1 MCNTPKDLDLQN
13 VNTVA
18 IDIETYDPNLKT
30 KGLGAIRKDG
40 FITGVAVAT
49 GKDTVY
55 FPIHHSDTL
64 LKGEELKEFWDEMNK
79 ILLQNDKIT
88 KVFHN
93 AIYDV
98 CWLQAV
104 TGKKLKGRIVDT
116 MVAASV
122 IDENRFK
129 YSLDA
134 LSKDYLDDSKYK
146 YDLQE
151 KTLKWSGGMQRDPMS
166 NMHKLPSK
174 VVKEYAKQDVNLTLK
189 LWELFDKKLD
199 EVLYIKP
206 ENGKAYTC
214 RNIFELETR
223 LFPCLVEMKFKGVRI
238 DTPKLE
244 QLGKKLKFR
253 RDNLLNII
261 KKHTGLSLQ
270 LWAATSIKQLLDNQ
284 KITNYDKT
292 PKSKMPKLPKDFL
305 KTHENRFLRFI
316 SKAREA
322 DKAVNTFIEGLKGY
336 VYKGRIHADIN
347 QIRSDQG
354 GTVTGR
360 FSMSN
365 PNLQQIPS
373 KGYIGKKMRELFIP
387 EEGCDWGSFDYSQQ
401 EPRIVVHYAIKK
413 ILRELKE
420 YVDEETGK
428 KKFRDVGISKEGE
441 ELKKQFNNSKADFHQ
456 IVADMAKIS
465 RKQAKTINLG
475 LFYGMGKGKLQAELN
490 LDKDQAK
497 KLFDTYH
504 SKVPFVKQLSDG
516 LMQFA
521 TKNKLIFTLEDRFCR
536 FDKYESV
543 NKRWNNKL
551 RKFEEWDPEAEEEID
566 KKTDKIKYK
575 GDWVTPKLMSKEEAW
590 SKFKLQFNAKSKSKA
605 DGGVGKYEELTD
617 EERKQYFIN
626 YFTPAFTYKALNR
639 LVQGSAA
646 DMTKKAMVL
655 LYEKGI
661 VPHIQIHDELCVSI
675 KDKATRITV
684 QETMEQAISLEVKNK
699 VDYEFG
705 PNWGIIK

>member
-1 MCNTPKDLDLQN
+1 MCDMPDDLDLQD
-13 VNTVA
+13 VDTVA

-55 FPIHHSDTL
+55 FGLHHSDKTTS
-64 LKGEELKEFWDEMNK
+64 KEEEKEFWDQLNK
-79 ILLQNDKIT
+79 KLLQNPNII

-98 CWLQAV
+98 CWLRSV
-104 TGKKLKGRIVDT
+104 TGKMLKGRLVDT

-134 LSKDYLDDSKYK
+134 LSKDYLNDSKYK
-146 YDLQE
+146 YDLYE
-151 KTLKWSGGMQRDPMS
+151 KAAIEGIKDPMS
-166 NMHKLPSK
+166 NMHKLSYGLVK
-174 VVKEYAKQDVNLTLK
+174 VYAKQDVDLTLK
-189 LWELFDKKLD
+189 LWNLFNKKLD
-199 EVLYIKP
+199 KTLYTKA
-206 ENGKAYTC
+206 ENNKVYTC

-223 LFPCLVEMKFKGVRI
+223 LFPCLVDMKFKGVRI
-238 DTPKLE
+238 DTQKLE
-244 QLGKKLKFR
+244 HLGKRLRRR
-253 RDNLLNII
+253 RDNLLSII
-261 KKHTGLSLQ
+261 KKHTGLKLQ
-270 LWAATSIKQLLDNQ
+270 LWAATSIKQLLDNR
-284 KITNYDKT
+284 KITKFEKT
-292 PKSKMPKLPKDFL
+292 PKSGMPKLPKDFL
-305 KTHENRFLRFI
+305 KTHEDRFLRMV

-322 DKAVNTFIEGLKGY
+322 DKAVNTFIEGLKSY
-336 VYKGRIHADIN
+336 IYKGRIHADIN
-347 QIRSDQG
+347 QIKGDGG

-387 EEGCDWGSFDYSQQ
+387 EEGHTWGSFDYSQQ
-401 EPRIVVHYAIKK
+401 EPRIVVHYAIKHG
-413 ILRELKE
+413 LSETEDLKE
-420 YVDEETGK
+420 RFD
-428 KKFRDVGISKEGE
+428 DD
-441 ELKKQFNNSKADFHQ
+441 KADFHQ
-456 IVADMAKIS
+456 VVADMAKIS

-490 LDKDQAK
+490 LDKAQAK
-497 KLFDTYH
+497 TLFDTYH
-504 SKVPFVKQLSDG
+504 KKVPFVKELSDN
-516 LMQFA
+516 LIQFA
-521 TKNKLIFTLEDRFCR
+521 AKNKLIFTLEDRFCR

-543 NKRWNNKL
+543 NKRWNNDK
-551 RKFEEWDPEAEEEID
+551 RKFEEWDPEAIEIKQSD
-566 KKTDKIKYK
+566 GKIKYK
-575 GDWVTPKLMSKEEAW
+575 GEFITPKLLTKEEAW
-590 SKFKLQFNAKSKSKA
+590 TKFKLLHNAKSKKKVE
-605 DGGVGKYEELTD
+605 DLTE
-617 EERKQYFIN
+617 EERKSRFKLYFS
-626 YFTPAFTYKALNR
+626 PAFTYKALNR

-675 KDKATRITV
+675 KDNETRNTV
-684 QETMEQAISLEVKNK
+684 QKIMEIAIPLKVNNK
-699 VDYEFG
+699 VDFESG
-705 PNWGIIK
+705 PNWGSIK